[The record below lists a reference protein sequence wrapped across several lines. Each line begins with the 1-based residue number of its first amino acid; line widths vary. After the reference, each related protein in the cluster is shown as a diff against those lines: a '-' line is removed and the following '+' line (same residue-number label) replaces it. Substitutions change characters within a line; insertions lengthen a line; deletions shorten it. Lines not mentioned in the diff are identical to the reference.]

1 MEITNE
7 IKYLFRP
14 AYDAESETITA
25 EGYQW
30 EINWT
35 SIQSKLIYLAGRY
48 CDRFAS
54 DINIDVFTIM
64 KQLEHRV
71 LKSGTH
77 LYGFRED
84 GVDSNSFV
92 INRYS
97 RQYEYSNLY
106 GAQYRALW
114 RLDIE
119 VRDGDIE
126 MKLYP
131 VERSI
136 SQSRMR
142 EALAASSAALA
153 ASGGENAS

>member
-7 IKYLFRP
+7 IMELFRP
-14 AYDAESETITA
+14 AYGAERETIAA
-25 EGYQW
+25 EGFQW
-30 EINWT
+30 EINWS

-54 DINIDVFTIM
+54 DLNIDVFVIM

-71 LKSGTH
+71 LKTGSH

-84 GVDSNSFV
+84 GVDNSSFV
-92 INRYS
+92 INRYI
-97 RQYEYSNLY
+97 RQYEYSNGY

-114 RLDIE
+114 RLDID
-119 VRDGDIE
+119 VDNGIIG

-136 SQSRMR
+136 SQEMVRQAVAAAESRD
-142 EALAASSAALA
+142 
-153 ASGGENAS
+153 GI